1 MGATVVLS
9 AVTVGRIAAVLGKP
23 GKMIQELDGEIASPV
38 IQRLIMFL
46 DDLEP
51 GLMEHLP
58 MVGEGVLQG
67 GVAKMSCLGC
77 L

>member
-46 DDLEP
+46 DALS
-51 GLMEHLP
+51 L
-58 MVGEGVLQG
+58 
-67 GVAKMSCLGC
+67 A
-77 L
+77 